1 VADLLAFK
9 QGFRAA
15 ANRLA
20 KQGGVAPRILEL
32 VFRSQDPAY
41 LASFPVDN
49 LHTKFGPSELG
60 PIALRHANAYFQ
72 GIRAARDLCADIRQ
86 NKGKLA
92 ALVGLTRADKRKGP
106 PS

>member
-1 VADLLAFK
+1 LLAFR

-20 KQGGVAPRILEL
+20 KEGGVAPRILEL

-41 LASFPVDN
+41 LGSFPADN
-49 LHTKFGPSELG
+49 LHTKFGASELG
-60 PIALRHANAYFQ
+60 PIAIRDADAYFQ
-72 GIRAARDLCADIRQ
+72 GVRAARDLCADIRR

-92 ALVGLTRADKRKGP
+92 ALVGLTRGGKRKGP